1 MREIIETEMD
11 KIIGLKLRS
20 AGRASN
26 LFWLEIGEL
35 ISITRRG
42 KTEEVGEYAL
52 HIQCAWRI
60 TEGYKILV
68 ASHDFY
74 LPHSEWEDQETEFD
88 WDVQG
93 NNRFDERI
101 AALINDIEEKFI
113 ITAIEPD
120 HLGGFKLQLGETHIL
135 EVFPNSSDDDEYSE
149 FWRLFKR
156 DGDSGHFVV
165 SGEGAGYF

>member
-11 KIIGLKLRS
+11 KIIGLKLRY

-26 LFWLEIGEL
+26 LFWLGIGEL

-42 KTEEVGEYAL
+42 KAEEVAEYAL

-60 TEGYKILV
+60 TNGHKILV
-68 ASHDFY
+68 ASQDFY
-74 LPHSEWEDQETEFD
+74 EPHSEWEGDEADFD

-101 AALINDIEEKFI
+101 AAFINDIEEKFI

-120 HLGGFKLQLGETHIL
+120 QLGGFKLQLGETYIL

-149 FWRLFKR
+149 FWRLFNR
-156 DGDSGHFVV
+156 DGISEHFVV
-165 SGEGAGYF
+165 SGEGVEYV